1 MNLLLINAYADICR
15 RKDFLKKGANHLV
28 FYGNNV
34 YWVT

>member
-1 MNLLLINAYADICR
+1 MNLLFINAYAGIPR
-15 RKDFLKKGANHLV
+15 RKDFLKKEANHLV